1 MEPRAAVGGVLP
13 SSAAGVVREQLQ
25 EYARL
30 ASALLHALLPSSA
43 AGASATSVG
52 GGGGA
57 GADRQR
63 EKSAT
68 PEELMERL
76 LRTDQALLRAL
87 SQRTPNRSLLANRSL
102 HLSSDFFCSICD
114 DAPSLR
120 AQ

>member
-1 MEPRAAVGGVLP
+1 MEPRAAVGGVSAP

-25 EYARL
+25 QYARL

-43 AGASATSVG
+43 AGTATSVG
-52 GGGGA
+52 SG
-57 GADRQR
+57 GADRLQR

-87 SQRTPNRSLLANRSL
+87 NQRTPRL
-102 HLSSDFFCSICD
+102 
-114 DAPSLR
+114 
-120 AQ
+120 